1 MRTPLQK
8 LIENL
13 EKSIETFG
21 EQSEVKKCVQVCID
35 LSKLYLQEEKDKI
48 KTAYIDGIMDYKSGD
63 DVSPEVYFNQLYNT
77 K

>member
-13 EKSIETFG
+13 ETSVHTFG
-21 EQSEVKKCVQVCID
+21 NESDVKKCVQVCAD
-35 LSKLYLQEEKDKI
+35 MAKLYLQEEKDKI
-48 KTAYIDGIMDYKSGD
+48 KTAYIDGIMDYKCGD
-63 DVSPEVYFNQLYNT
+63 DVAPEVYFNQLYNT